1 MDQNDTGIDPAQPLA
16 RGCTAM
22 RRTIVHDPKQSFA
35 GTVWF
40 LRQHLL
46 DQSAKGGYAGLRFT
60 PAQYIP
66 PTYIP
71 GSQILQGTA
80 ALVLVFDIGR
90 SAHCKRQGRVA
101 ADAGLDAGLLVGAE
115 DVVLGAK
122 ALALPS
128 AGIQVQN
135 PPHRAATDWFAQRCA
150 GTDGDVGQGLP
161 TQRLLGFRQ
170 QFTSDCLDQ
179 GMVQGGKRSPCGPVP
194 TRPPRKSRL
203 WPTGDAIV
211 APNADATAP
220 VLRPQHWTQAAVD
233 ATAAPTWPAAAT
245 GTEQSFAEQSL
256 QPAPK
261 TSRETQDGSSVE
273 AHAWKTSFGESGP
286 SEPQKAPH
294 CINKASPKT

>member
-90 SAHCKRQGRVA
+90 SAHGRRQGRVA

-135 PPHRAATDWFAQRCA
+135 GAGLLSEMGITRKDPVLVSPRFEGIRLQNPPHRAATDWFAQRCA

-170 QFTSDCLDQ
+170 
-179 GMVQGGKRSPCGPVP
+179 
-194 TRPPRKSRL
+194 
-203 WPTGDAIV
+203 
-211 APNADATAP
+211 
-220 VLRPQHWTQAAVD
+220 
-233 ATAAPTWPAAAT
+233 
-245 GTEQSFAEQSL
+245 
-256 QPAPK
+256 
-261 TSRETQDGSSVE
+261 
-273 AHAWKTSFGESGP
+273 
-286 SEPQKAPH
+286 
-294 CINKASPKT
+294 